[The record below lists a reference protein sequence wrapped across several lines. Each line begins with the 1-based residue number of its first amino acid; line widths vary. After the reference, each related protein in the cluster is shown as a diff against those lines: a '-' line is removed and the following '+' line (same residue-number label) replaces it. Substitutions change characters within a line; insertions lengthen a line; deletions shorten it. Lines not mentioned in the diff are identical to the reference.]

1 MRRSTLPAYLSLGV
15 LVTLV
20 GFPVYWM
27 LLTSFKHREQLGT
40 TRSVFW
46 PSPFALQNYTNLFTQ
61 FHFGTWMANSAIVA
75 ISATLLSTL
84 AGVLGAYSLARLRF
98 RGRDTIAG
106 AVLVTYLVPPTILF
120 IPLFR
125 VIKNLGLDNS
135 LTGLIVAYPTF
146 TVPLATWLLI
156 GFFKSIPVELEQ
168 AAMIDGAS
176 RWRILT
182 LIVLPLSK
190 PGLVAAALFAFT
202 NSWNEFIYALVFN
215 SQAKLHTVTVGLTSL
230 VMGDVYL
237 WGELM
242 AGAVLATLPVVI
254 LYLYLQKYV
263 VAGLTAGAVKG

>member
-1 MRRSTLPAYLSLGV
+1 MRTSRLPAYISLAV

-27 LLTSFKHREQLGT
+27 LLTSFKSRAQLGT
-40 TRSVFW
+40 TRFMFW
-46 PSPFALQNYTNLFTQ
+46 PAPFALQNYVNLFTQ
-61 FHFGTWMANSAIVA
+61 FHFTQFHFTQWMWNSVVVA
-75 ISATLLSTL
+75 VAATLLSTV
-84 AGVLGAYSLARLRF
+84 AGVLGAYGLTRLRF
-98 RGRDTIAG
+98 RGRDTLAG

-125 VIKNLGLDNS
+125 VIKDLGLANS

-146 TVPLATWLLI
+146 TVPLA
-156 GFFKSIPVELEQ
+156 
-168 AAMIDGAS
+168 
-176 RWRILT
+176 
-182 LIVLPLSK
+182 K

-215 SQAKLHTVTVGLTSL
+215 SQAKLHTVTVGLTNL

-242 AGAVLATLPVVI
+242 AGAVLATLPVVV